1 MIPQSDDHL
10 KLHHHQWSS
19 PGSEHSEGFKL
30 MNWTGPD
37 SSDWTGLDRTE
48 LVRLVGTGLDWTWE
62 PRLEQLTQMETSE
75 EA

>member
-1 MIPQSDDHL
+1 
-10 KLHHHQWSS
+10 
-19 PGSEHSEGFKL
+19 

-37 SSDWTGLDRTE
+37 SSDWTGPDRTE

>member
-1 MIPQSDDHL
+1 
-10 KLHHHQWSS
+10 
-19 PGSEHSEGFKL
+19 

-37 SSDWTGLDRTE
+37 SSDWIRLDLTGLVS
-48 LVRLVGTGLDWTWE
+48 LIGIGLDWTRD